1 MGFAPQLKRNPLDSA
16 HMNDY
21 EALLTSV
28 LTGRIPV
35 SEGERGLSAFAIL
48 DFHSNPSYLDFR
60 SPRSEEVQ
68 LTPADVRRG
77 LTRYLAGEIDARELR
92 DWAQFLVM
100 VPSYTTPKPPV
111 HDEDWF
117 DDVWDVLHHLAT
129 PGIFEPISETEVR
142 AKLGLLDRYVD
153 ARAV

>member
-1 MGFAPQLKRNPLDSA
+1 
-16 HMNDY
+16 MNDY

-35 SEGERGLSAFAIL
+35 SEGERGLSAFAIH
-48 DFHSNPSYLDFR
+48 DFHSNPSYLNFR
-60 SPRSEEVQ
+60 GPRSEEVP

-77 LTRYLAGEIDARELR
+77 LTRYLSGEIDARELR

-100 VPSYTTPKPPV
+100 VPSYVAPEPPAT
-111 HDEDWF
+111 DEDWF
-117 DDVWDVLHHLAT
+117 DTMWDVLHHLAT
-129 PGIFEPISETEVR
+129 PGIFELINETEVR
-142 AKLGLLDRYVD
+142 AKLALLDRYVD